1 MYGFTFADAW
11 RNGAAEYH
19 RLKPKKLIDEVYVQ
33 KWLQT
38 YKPASVPS
46 VQITLPSNA
55 TFDSLLARDLN
66 TFDQRIDQIALGS
79 ATSLD
84 TPDGAYDAGAAYL
97 RINHLEKAAN
107 MFDKV
112 LVMQPDHMDA
122 INAKAVVLANQ
133 GKNDEALVLFRK
145 ALEIR
150 DEIGIRMN
158 VALTYYLKGEQETAD
173 KLFEEVAA
181 RDPSYL
187 ELFDFLATV
196 GDAAES
202 YDIGVNYL
210 RQKRFD
216 LALAQFDEALSVDAG
231 YVDAINSKGVVF
243 THQGKLD
250 EALAQFEQAAAT
262 DPKQGG
268 FRLNLSLVYHLKG
281 DVKRAESI
289 YAQLIAEDP
298 AYEGLLDLVADIGA
312 ADEHYEVAVSY
323 MQVDEFDRALD
334 RLDKALE
341 ADPDMGDAHNARAVV
356 LAHKGRLDDAYTHL
370 EKAAKLL
377 DQHPGV
383 LLNMA
388 IIRYKQGRLDD
399 AKSIY
404 RGVIEKDSRY
414 KGHVGALEDLSGG
427 IRKTDAS
434 PVIPGG
440 GSDDGVLDFIADSV
454 AVATADVKKPPIRQA
469 NEGLLDFIADIGA
482 ADEHYEV
489 AVSYMQQEEFDR
501 AMQRIDEALTA
512 DPEMGHAHNAK
523 AVVLAHKGRLDD
535 AFRHL
540 EIAIDLLDN
549 HPGVVL
555 NMAIIRYQQGKLDEA
570 RSIYAG
576 VVERDAR
583 YKGYISALE

>member
-1 MYGFTFADAW
+1 M
-11 RNGAAEYH
+11 
-19 RLKPKKLIDEVYVQ
+19 
-33 KWLQT
+33 
-38 YKPASVPS
+38 
-46 VQITLPSNA
+46 
-55 TFDSLLARDLN
+55 
-66 TFDQRIDQIALGS
+66 
-79 ATSLD
+79 
-84 TPDGAYDAGAAYL
+84 
-97 RINHLEKAAN
+97 
-107 MFDKV
+107 
-112 LVMQPDHMDA
+112 
-122 INAKAVVLANQ
+122 
-133 GKNDEALVLFRK
+133 
-145 ALEIR
+145 
-150 DEIGIRMN
+150 
-158 VALTYYLKGEQETAD
+158 
-173 KLFEEVAA
+173 
-181 RDPSYL
+181 
-187 ELFDFLATV
+187 
-196 GDAAES
+196 
-202 YDIGVNYL
+202 
-210 RQKRFD
+210 
-216 LALAQFDEALSVDAG
+216 
-231 YVDAINSKGVVF
+231 
-243 THQGKLD
+243 
-250 EALAQFEQAAAT
+250 
-262 DPKQGG
+262 
-268 FRLNLSLVYHLKG
+268 
-281 DVKRAESI
+281 
-289 YAQLIAEDP
+289 
-298 AYEGLLDLVADIGA
+298 
-312 ADEHYEVAVSY
+312 
-323 MQVDEFDRALD
+323 
-334 RLDKALE
+334 
-341 ADPDMGDAHNARAVV
+341 
-356 LAHKGRLDDAYTHL
+356 DDAYTHL

-427 IRKTDAS
+427 IRKSDAS

-454 AVATADVKKPPIRQA
+454 AVETADVKKPPIRQA

-489 AVSYMQQEEFDR
+489 AVSYMQQEEYDR

-540 EIAIDLLDN
+540 ETAIDLLDN